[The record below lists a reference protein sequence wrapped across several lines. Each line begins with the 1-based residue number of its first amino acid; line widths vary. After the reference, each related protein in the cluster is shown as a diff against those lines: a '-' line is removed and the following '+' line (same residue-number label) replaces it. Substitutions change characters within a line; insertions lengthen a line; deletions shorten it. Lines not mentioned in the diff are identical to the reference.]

1 MSKKK
6 KKAQKQA
13 AKATKSSPVAQE
25 GAPALANEQAGG
37 ALTELS
43 LHSCSDLV
51 ASASEPEKVLQ
62 S

>member
-13 AKATKSSPVAQE
+13 KAIKSSPVAQE

-51 ASASEPEKVLQ
+51 ASTLEHEKVPQ